1 MKQAKGIPTVITVS
15 RQTGKVTDVTRTDIK
30 AEDFRKTCK
39 ELMKS
44 GKERKEAD
52 E

>member
-1 MKQAKGIPTVITVS
+1 MKQAKGIPTVSTVS
-15 RQTGKVTDVTRTDIK
+15 RQTGKGTDVGRADVK
-30 AEDFRKTCK
+30 GEDVRKTCK
-39 ELMKS
+39 ELRKS